1 MLPYCTS
8 KFSGNISV
16 KSERCTYRQDP
27 HGDVNFTIEPSSP
40 SFSLKLTSLG
50 DETQFT
56 NYTRH
61 YRYDGQIAGFEGCL
75 DYIWGSANVKVS
87 YSL

>member
-1 MLPYCTS
+1 M
-8 KFSGNISV
+8 
-16 KSERCTYRQDP
+16 
-27 HGDVNFTIEPSSP
+27 
-40 SFSLKLTSLG
+40 SLNLTSLG

-61 YRYDGQIAGFEGCL
+61 YQYDGQIAGFEGCL

-87 YSL
+87 CFVSHP